1 MKPKI
6 LLATSN
12 KNKVR
17 EIKEILGGLPVE
29 LLSVNDIG
37 EVPFV
42 SEDGKTFKENAVKKA
57 LTLAKF
63 TGMHTLADDSG
74 LEVDFLKGAPGIHS
88 ARFNGEKS
96 RALRKNKKIL
106 ELLEGVEAEKRSARF
121 VCVAALANSEGEVF
135 TTRGICMGRI
145 ALKPAGAHGFGYD
158 PIFIIPSYEKTL
170 SELGSEIKNKISHRA
185 KALQKMRKIIIK
197 VLLSPLG
204 RV

>member
-29 LLSVNDIG
+29 FLSINDIG

-42 SEDGKTFKENAVKKA
+42 MEDGKTFKENAIKKA
-57 LTLAKF
+57 LALAKF
-63 TGMHTLADDSG
+63 AGIHTLADDSG
-74 LEVDFLKGAPGIHS
+74 LEVDFLNGAPGVHS

-96 RALRKNKKIL
+96 TALQKNKKIL

-121 VCVAALANSEGEVF
+121 VCAAALAAPEGEVF
-135 TTRGICMGRI
+135 TARGTCEGRI
-145 ALKPAGAHGFGYD
+145 AFEPAGARGFGYD